1 MASIIADNGIT
12 VVKNV
17 MGNYALG
24 DTGERDK
31 RLILW
36 ETATGRPAVE
46 CAHEIC
52 HRPATRAAVAMR
64 AFSTDH
70 THYIYPACEI
80 CARRTEMLYV
90 KGPLVPTDE

>member
-12 VVKNV
+12 VVKNI
-17 MGNYALG
+17 MGAYALG
-24 DTGERDK
+24 DADGRDA

-36 ETATGRPAVE
+36 ESATGRPAVE

-52 HRPATRAAVAMR
+52 HRPATRAAIAVK

-70 THYIYPACEI
+70 AHYLYPACET

-90 KGPLVPTDE
+90 KGSLVPVDE